1 MMKNAMFCL
10 VLGCVVLA
18 SNHLS
23 AQCCETGFVQN
34 QFVKA
39 RGTVRH
45 VASHARGVVNKTVC
59 NVKCKTEQVK
69 SRFKRNTCCAPACQ
83 TSCQTTAITTTTT
96 TCCERPAVIPSVVKW
111 ALAPARA
118 TMRMVRPCANGNCS
132 STVTETVILTGITTS
147 SSGSSETAPS
157 TSVTEPTP
165 AEPTEVKN

>member
-1 MMKNAMFCL
+1 MKNALFCL

-34 QFVKA
+34 QVVKA

-45 VASHARGVVNKTVC
+45 VACHARGVVNKTVC
-59 NVKCKTEQVK
+59 KVKCKTEQVK
-69 SRFKRNTCCAPACQ
+69 SRLKRNSCCAPACQ
-83 TSCQTTAITTTTT
+83 TSCQTVAVTTTAT
-96 TCCERPAVIPSVVKW
+96 TCCERPAVVSNVVNW

-118 TMRMVRPCANGNCS
+118 TMRMVRPCANGTCS
-132 STVTETVILTGITTS
+132 TTVTETVVLTGATTS
-147 SSGSSETAPS
+147 SEAAPS